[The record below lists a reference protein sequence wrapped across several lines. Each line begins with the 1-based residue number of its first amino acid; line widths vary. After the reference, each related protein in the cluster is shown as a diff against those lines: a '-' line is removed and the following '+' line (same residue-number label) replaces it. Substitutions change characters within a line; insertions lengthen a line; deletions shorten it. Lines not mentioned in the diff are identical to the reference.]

1 MSSLSQE
8 VQFERVSL
16 YDDIKIGTNAAKQN
30 KHQHWKA
37 QSKKQYSLERPPN
50 IFIRRAMESEDEEPE
65 NERAKGK
72 EADKRRKYKEVVR
85 ESQVV
90 SKPLFCNEDFPILS

>member
-8 VQFERVSL
+8 VQFERVNL

-37 QSKKQYSLERPPN
+37 QNKKQYSLERPPN
-50 IFIRRAMESEDEEPE
+50 IFIRRAIESDDE
-65 NERAKGK
+65 
-72 EADKRRKYKEVVR
+72 
-85 ESQVV
+85 
-90 SKPLFCNEDFPILS
+90 